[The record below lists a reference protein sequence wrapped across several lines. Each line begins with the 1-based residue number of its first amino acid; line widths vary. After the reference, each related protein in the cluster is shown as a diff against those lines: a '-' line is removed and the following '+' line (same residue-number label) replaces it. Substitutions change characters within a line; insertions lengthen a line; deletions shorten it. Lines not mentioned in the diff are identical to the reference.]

1 MIGIIRNKDHKQHEL
16 FDPWGFLSPKRR
28 ELLDQCW
35 VGLFQREL
43 LSEIPVGETAPFF
56 TNGFGGRPTKELNTV
71 LGALVLQQTHDL
83 TDEETVGRAACN
95 IQWHYALHI
104 IHSI

>member
-1 MIGIIRNKDHKQHEL
+1 
-16 FDPWGFLSPKRR
+16 
-28 ELLDQCW
+28 LDTLQLAAGW
-35 VGLFQREL
+35 F
-43 LSEIPVGETAPFF
+43 ID
-56 TNGFGGRPTKELNTV
+56 GFGGRPTKELNTV

-83 TDEETVGRAACN
+83 TDEKTVGRAACN